1 MHTSNNIFGLKED
14 NPLHINYQNQLS
26 HSSLSHTEQ
35 ERQESVIQ
43 GKINIQQNW
52 NEDVE
57 YW

>member
-1 MHTSNNIFGLKED
+1 MSNNIFGLKED
-14 NPLHINYQNQLS
+14 NPLQINYQNQLS

>member
-1 MHTSNNIFGLKED
+1 MSNNIFGLKED
-14 NPLHINYQNQLS
+14 NPLHINYQNRLS